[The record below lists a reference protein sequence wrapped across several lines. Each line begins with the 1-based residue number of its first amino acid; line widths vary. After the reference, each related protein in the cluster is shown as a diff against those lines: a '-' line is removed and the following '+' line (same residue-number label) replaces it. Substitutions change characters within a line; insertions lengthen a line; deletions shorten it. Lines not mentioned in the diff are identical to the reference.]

1 MARPKRFRSPRNQL
15 TQPIFS
21 VSRTQ
26 PIFSK
31 RQKVAGVPVGI
42 VVGEK
47 VRPTPMSGLGIVGLI
62 RNLAG
67 KAVIVAH

>member
-15 TQPIFS
+15 
-21 VSRTQ
+21 TQ